1 MQAGTV
7 HLIASLLWGFYGII
21 VGTLVVVFSY
31 SNLFSWLSI
40 IVAIIGN
47 STHLVA
53 FSYSQG
59 KVSIQ
64 STGQVGKPPG

>member
-1 MQAGTV
+1 MQSGTV
-7 HLIASLLWGFYGII
+7 HLIASLLWGIYGII
-21 VGTLVVVFSY
+21 VGTLVVVYSY
-31 SNLFSWLSI
+31 NNLFSWLSI

-59 KVSIQ
+59 KISIQ